1 MNTPKIIKGI
11 LSVSIVGTLATVATA
26 QSDITWQAPLTI
38 SGSSGVNTTGTLLG
52 TWAPYSGDATSGITV
67 NGVTFQAFPD
77 LPGAST
83 TLDNG
88 TGNGTYASPG
98 TLNSQYND
106 LLTAGAFGNG
116 SGAYTLSW
124 NGMTQGNTYLVQLW
138 VQDGRNSTVNQR
150 TETLTGG
157 ANTSLAL
164 AYGSGDSGPGQ
175 YVIGT
180 FVAGSGSET
189 LTLTPGPAFPSAQ
202 FNLLQ
207 VRDIT
212 AVPEPSAM
220 ALGLA
225 GFGLLLCLFR
235 KRTDTVGIHPAS
247 HGPGCI
253 AAQTSARREKPG
265 GMKPARTHRWTGF
278 FEKFYDCKYFATASV
293 RDCTCSFS

>member
-1 MNTPKIIKGI
+1 MFNILRRRELKDRVQNSCYKILQNYPQKTFLNERPDLKCAFEIPVLPEIAAKKHDQPQNQIMNPPKIIKGI
-11 LSVSIVGTLATVATA
+11 LSVSIAGMLATVARA
-26 QSDITWQAPLTI
+26 QSDVTWQTPVTI
-38 SGSSGVNTTGTLLG
+38 SGSSDVDTSGTLLG
-52 TWAPYSGDATSGITV
+52 TWAPFNGDASSGITV
-67 NGVTFQAFPD
+67 NGVTFQANAD

-88 TGNGTYASPG
+88 GGNGTFAPP
-98 TLNSQYND
+98 TLDTQYNN

-116 SGAYTLSW
+116 TGAYTLSW

-164 AYGSGDSGPGQ
+164 AYGSGDSGAGQ
-175 YVIGT
+175 YIIGT
-180 FVAGSGSET
+180 FVADGSSET
-189 LTLTPGPAFPSAQ
+189 LTLTPGAAIPSAQ

-207 VRDIT
+207 VRDIS

-225 GFGLLLCLFR
+225 GFGMLLCLFR
-235 KRTDTVGIHPAS
+235 RK
-247 HGPGCI
+247 
-253 AAQTSARREKPG
+253 
-265 GMKPARTHRWTGF
+265 
-278 FEKFYDCKYFATASV
+278 
-293 RDCTCSFS
+293 

>member
-11 LSVSIVGTLATVATA
+11 LGVSIIGMLATAAKA
-26 QSDITWQAPLTI
+26 QSDVTWQTPLTI
-38 SGSSGVNTTGTLLG
+38 SGSSDVSTMGTLLG
-52 TWAPYSGDATSGITV
+52 TWAPFNGDAVGGITV

-88 TGNGTYASPG
+88 AGNLTYASPG
-98 TLNSQYND
+98 TANAQYND

-164 AYGSGDSGPGQ
+164 AYGSGDSGAGQ
-175 YVIGT
+175 YIIGT

-189 LTLTPGPAFPSAQ
+189 LTLTPGLAFPSAQ

-220 ALGLA
+220 AMSLA

-235 KRTDTVGIHPAS
+235 KR
-247 HGPGCI
+247 
-253 AAQTSARREKPG
+253 
-265 GMKPARTHRWTGF
+265 
-278 FEKFYDCKYFATASV
+278 
-293 RDCTCSFS
+293 